1 MWPDLNGIQQLL
13 ARTGKSGD
21 AAGILTLFAHMAELE
36 ARLTTV
42 RAGKLDNLD
51 ALISSRAAAADYT
64 AARAG
69 KLDLIGAA
77 ADAAG
82 TTSLF
87 ARLAQIADY
96 VDTVETKL
104 GLNTDAA
111 GTTTLF
117 ARLAQIAGYTDQV
130 EGYTDTLEANLGTTA
145 DAANA
150 AGTVLARLAELL
162 TNRLTAGRAAFLDA
176 AISSR
181 ASSAQIGTSADT
193 RASNTVMGWQ
203 ATQVKSWQR
212 VVFTPTAS
220 PYNVA
225 ITSVNTAKCI
235 FIVNGAAGVILS
247 DGVNYTGSCNSDYC
261 ISEVSSTAI
270 TIICSI
276 VPGGTDR
283 LMRYGSGS
291 LQVIEFY

>member
-1 MWPDLNGIQQLL
+1 MSDKATPAFIQQLI
-13 ARTGKSGD
+13 ARMGKSGD

-36 ARLTTV
+36 ARL
-42 RAGKLDNLD
+42 
-51 ALISSRAAAADYT
+51 T

-96 VDTVETKL
+96 VDTLETKL

-130 EGYTDTLEANLGTTA
+130 EGFVDQVEGYTDTLETNLGTTA
-145 DAANA
+145 DVANA

-162 TNRLTAGRAAFLDA
+162 TNRLTAARAGKLDNLDA
-176 AISSR
+176 LISSR
-181 ASSAQIGTSADT
+181 AGAVSVQRGLTAIGTGLSFVDVT
-193 RASNTVMGWQ
+193 I
-203 ATQVKSWQR
+203 
-212 VVFTPTAS
+212 TA
-220 PYNVA
+220 
-225 ITSVNTAKCI
+225 VNTAKSFVSFSGFRNNRAQALI
-235 FIVNGAAGVILS
+235 GNEDFGIAYL
-247 DGVNYTGSCNSDYC
+247 T
-261 ISEVSSTAI
+261 SSTTLQVSRASSSTVSTI
-270 TIICSI
+270 TIPWE
-276 VPGGTDR
+276 VV
-283 LMRYGSGS
+283 
-291 LQVIEFY
+291 QFA